1 MTAIEI
7 INLHF
12 TEEVARDFFSVHGA
26 KGFTNTKDGFRCSC
40 PLHNSNNK
48 TTFGYNIEGQFWYCF
63 VENIGGNVVT
73 FVKYYY
79 NLHTI
84 DEAINKTASI
94 LGINITGLQSGM
106 NELLERVEIK
116 KWISYVN
123 TSKSENKEFEIK
135 TLGAR
140 FGLNSYRGFDKEFL
154 EKYGVTYLKDLNRI
168 CFPIYDINGKTIG
181 ASLRRVNE
189 SDKIKWL
196 HKPVGIATGNI
207 LYNLNNCKGF
217 DTVYIVE
224 GIIDV
229 LRLIQ
234 IGIKNVV
241 ATFGARI
248 TREQFLILSKYF
260 LNINLAFDN
269 DDAGRLATTKSINM
283 YKHLININVLDIKD
297 YKDVGS
303 INNIDDF
310 KKFNLLRWYE
320 WK

>member
-12 TEEVARDFFSVHGA
+12 TEEVAKDFFMLHGA
-26 KGFTNTKDGFRCSC
+26 KGFTDTKDGFRCSC

-79 NLHTI
+79 NLHTL
-84 DEAINKTASI
+84 DEAVKKTAT
-94 LGINITGLQSGM
+94 LLNINIDGLKSGIG
-106 NELLERVEIK
+106 ELLERVEIK

-123 TSKSENKEFEIK
+123 SNRNKNEKFEIK

-140 FGLNSYRGFDKEFL
+140 YSLNEYRAFNKEFL
-154 EKYGVTYLKDLNRI
+154 KTYGVTFLKDLNRI
-168 CFPIYDINGKTIG
+168 CFPIYDIDGETIG

-189 SDKIKWL
+189 NDKIKWL
-196 HKPVGIATGNI
+196 HKPVGISTGNI
-207 LYNLNNCKGF
+207 LYNLNNCKSF

-224 GIIDV
+224 GIIDA

-234 IGIKNVV
+234 LGIKNVV

-248 TREQFLILSKYF
+248 TKEQFLILSKYF
-260 LNINLAFDN
+260 INIILAFDN

-297 YKDVGS
+297 YKDVGG
-303 INNIDDF
+303 IYNIEDF
-310 KKFNLLRWYE
+310 NKIKILRWYE